1 MFKNFYYTQKRRI
14 LSRIVKKKVD
24 FSEISLI
31 SQNCIG
37 GIIYHDANQ
46 RFLSPTVNLYILPK
60 DFIKFVNNLDYYLS
74 LTPNVKMG
82 KDYPIGTLGDIQINF
97 MHYSSPEEAVEKW
110 EERKRRINFNKI
122 FVIMV
127 ERDGFDDED
136 FKEFLKINYPK
147 ILFTR
152 NEKYIS
158 INSVYLKK
166 FKNEKE
172 LPDIIPGRYMYKNM
186 TLVKLVNKT
195 FNKQFRG

>member
-74 LTPNVKMG
+74 LTPNVEMG

-97 MHYSSPEEAVEKW
+97 MHYSAPEEAVEKW
-110 EERKRRINFNKI
+110 EERKQRINFNKI

-136 FKEFLKINYPK
+136 FKEFLKIKYPK

-152 NEKYIS
+152 NEEYIS
-158 INSVYLKK
+158 DNSVYLKK
-166 FKNEKE
+166 FRKDCQ

-186 TLVKLVNKT
+186 TFVKLINEA
-195 FNKQFRG
+195 FNK

>member
-14 LSRIVKKKVD
+14 LSRIVKNKINL
-24 FSEISLI
+24 SEISLI

-74 LTPNVKMG
+74 LTPKVEMG
-82 KDYPIGTLGDIQINF
+82 KDYPIGTLGDVKINF
-97 MHYSSPEEAVEKW
+97 MHYSSPQGALEKW
-110 EERKRRINFNKI
+110 EERKQRVNFDKI

-136 FKEFLKINYPK
+136 FKDFLKIKYSK

-158 INSVYLKK
+158 DNSVYLKK

-172 LPDIIPGRYMYKNM
+172 LPDIIPGRYIYKY
-186 TLVKLVNKT
+186 LKIVKLLN
-195 FNKQFRG
+195 RI

>member
-74 LTPNVKMG
+74 LTPNVEMG
-82 KDYPIGTLGDIQINF
+82 KAYPIGTLGDIKINF
-97 MHYSSPEEAVEKW
+97 MHYSSPKEAVEKW
-110 EERKRRINFNKI
+110 EERKQRINFNKI

-136 FKEFLKINYPK
+136 FKEFLKIKYPK

-152 NEKYIS
+152 NEEYIS
-158 INSVYLKK
+158 DNSVYLKK

-186 TLVKLVNKT
+186 TLVKLINEA
-195 FNKQFRG
+195 FNK

>member
-14 LSRIVKKKVD
+14 LSRIVKKKVNI
-24 FSEISLI
+24 SNVSLI

-37 GIIYHDANQ
+37 GVIYHDTNQ
-46 RFLSPTVNLYILPK
+46 KFLSPTVNLYILPK
-60 DFIKFVNNLDYYLS
+60 DFIKFVNNLNYYLS
-74 LTPNVKMG
+74 LTPKVEMG
-82 KDYPIGTLGDIQINF
+82 EKYPIGFLDDIKIYF

-110 EERKRRINFNKI
+110 EERKQRINFNKI

-127 ERDGFDDED
+127 ERDGFDDEVFKD
-136 FKEFLKINYPK
+136 FLNIKYPK

-158 INSVYLKK
+158 NNSVYLKK

-172 LPDIIPGRYMYKNM
+172 LSNIIPGRYIYKY
-186 TLVKLVNKT
+186 LKIVKLLN
-195 FNKQFRG
+195 RI

>member
-46 RFLSPTVNLYILPK
+46 RFMSPTVNLYILPK

-82 KDYPIGTLGDIQINF
+82 KDYPIGTLGDIKINF
-97 MHYSSPEEAVEKW
+97 MHYFSSEEAVEKW
-110 EERKRRINFNKI
+110 EERKQRINFNKI

-158 INSVYLKK
+158 NNSVYLKK

-172 LPDIIPGRYMYKNM
+172 LPDIIPGRYIYKY
-186 TLVKLVNKT
+186 LKIVKLLN
-195 FNKQFRG
+195 RI

>member
-24 FSEISLI
+24 FSKISLI

-82 KDYPIGTLGDIQINF
+82 KDYPIGTLGDIKINF

-110 EERKRRINFNKI
+110 EERKQRINFDKI

-136 FKEFLKINYPK
+136 FKEFLKIKYPK

-152 NEKYIS
+152 NEKHIS
-158 INSVYLKK
+158 NNSVYLKK

-186 TLVKLVNKT
+186 TLVKLVNKI
-195 FNKQFRG
+195 FNK

>member
-1 MFKNFYYTQKRRI
+1 MFKDFYFTQKRRL
-14 LSRIVKKKVD
+14 LSRIVKRKVN
-24 FSEISLI
+24 ISDVTLL
-31 SQNCIG
+31 SQNCVG
-37 GIIYHDANQ
+37 GVIYHDVNQ

-74 LTPNVKMG
+74 LTPKVEMG
-82 KDYPIGTLGDIQINF
+82 KDYPIGTLGDIKINF
-97 MHYSSPEEAVEKW
+97 MHYSSPQEALEKW
-110 EERKRRINFNKI
+110 EERKQRINFDKI

-136 FKEFLKINYPK
+136 FNNFLKIKYPK

-158 INSVYLKK
+158 DNSVYLKK

-172 LPDIIPGRYMYKNM
+172 LPDIIPGRYIYKY
-186 TLVKLVNKT
+186 LKIVKLLN
-195 FNKQFRG
+195 RI

>member
-14 LSRIVKKKVD
+14 LSRILKKRVD

-31 SQNCIG
+31 SQNCVG
-37 GIIYHDANQ
+37 GIIYHDVNQ

-74 LTPNVKMG
+74 LTPKVYMG
-82 KDYPIGTLGDIQINF
+82 KDYPIGTLGDIKINF
-97 MHYSSPEEAVEKW
+97 MHYSTPQEAVEKW
-110 EERKRRINFNKI
+110 EERKQRINFDKI

-136 FKEFLKINYPK
+136 FKDFLKIKYPK

-152 NEKYIS
+152 KEKYIS
-158 INSVYLKK
+158 DNSVYFKK
-166 FKNEKE
+166 FRNEKE

-186 TLVKLVNKT
+186 TLVKLINMRNKL
-195 FNKQFRG
+195 NKN

>member
-46 RFLSPTVNLYILPK
+46 KFLSPTVNLYILPK

-74 LTPNVKMG
+74 LTPKVEMG
-82 KDYPIGTLGDIQINF
+82 KDYPIGTLGNIKINF

-110 EERKRRINFNKI
+110 EERKQRINFNKI

-136 FKEFLKINYPK
+136 FKEFLEINYPK

-158 INSVYLKK
+158 DNSVYLKK

-186 TLVKLVNKT
+186 TLVKLINMRNKL
-195 FNKQFRG
+195 NKN

>member
-74 LTPNVKMG
+74 LTPKVKMG
-82 KDYPIGTLGDIQINF
+82 KAYPIGTLGDIKINF

-110 EERKRRINFNKI
+110 EERKQRINFNKI

-158 INSVYLKK
+158 DNSVYLKK

-186 TLVKLVNKT
+186 TLVKLINMRNKL
-195 FNKQFRG
+195 NKI

>member
-74 LTPNVKMG
+74 LTPKVEMG

-110 EERKRRINFNKI
+110 EERKQRINFDKI

-136 FKEFLKINYPK
+136 FKNKI
-147 ILFTR
+147 
-152 NEKYIS
+152 S
-158 INSVYLKK
+158 
-166 FKNEKE
+166 
-172 LPDIIPGRYMYKNM
+172 
-186 TLVKLVNKT
+186 
-195 FNKQFRG
+195 

>member
-74 LTPNVKMG
+74 LTPNVEMG
-82 KDYPIGTLGDIQINF
+82 KAYPIGTLGDIQINF
-97 MHYSSPEEAVEKW
+97 MHYSSPQEAIEKW
-110 EERKRRINFNKI
+110 EERKQRINFNKI

-158 INSVYLKK
+158 NNSVYLKK

-172 LPDIIPGRYMYKNM
+172 LPDIIPGRYIYKY
-186 TLVKLVNKT
+186 LKIVKLLN
-195 FNKQFRG
+195 RI